1 MANDLPRLVSRI
13 HELLDAPDGAP
24 APLLAAM
31 EHTLTD
37 GYARALALEGE
48 TMRIERDIGEIVATI
63 KDGNRSRD
71 LPTLASRLASTENE
85 LLRLRELLAL
95 LRGRAETLRRF
106 ADEPRRSRSERRT
119 PQPGY
124 GYRSAAS

>member
-1 MANDLPRLVSRI
+1 MTNDLPRLVSRI
-13 HELLDAPDGAP
+13 HELLDIPDGAP
-24 APLLAAM
+24 TPLLGTV

-48 TMRIERDIGEIVATI
+48 TMRIEREIGKMVATI
-63 KDGNRSRD
+63 KDGNQTRD
-71 LPTLASRLASTENE
+71 LPALAGRLARTEDE
-85 LLRLRELLAL
+85 LLRLRELLAR
-95 LRGRAETLRRF
+95 LRGRAETLRSSG
-106 ADEPRRSRSERRT
+106 DDPRRSRSEPRT